1 MELIPKAKLQD
12 EAIREP
18 EVCFFNK
25 TIGVKMI
32 KSMTGYGRVETTGQ
46 DRNIVVEIKSVNHR
60 FLEISLRMPQA
71 LFPLE
76 LEFKKKI
83 GEKVKRG
90 RIEIFIRLEAQST
103 NTPGA
108 IINLEVA
115 RNYFAALQRL
125 KNELGL
131 TEEIGLKTLV
141 GFRDIF
147 SQPADT
153 EIDPDII
160 KQIAAALEE
169 ALDLLIRMRQEE
181 GVAIYQDMVQRLDS
195 IKGILATINARSP
208 QVIVEYQKRLTE
220 RIKELTAG
228 FALDESRL
236 AQEAAILADKSDIT
250 EEIVRMHSHINQFVE
265 LLQSVDAEGKKI
277 DFLLQEMNREINTI
291 GSKSNDAEI
300 ARQVIEAKSE
310 LSRLRE
316 QAQNIE

>member
-1 MELIPKAKLQD
+1 
-12 EAIREP
+12 
-18 EVCFFNK
+18 
-25 TIGVKMI
+25 MI

-46 DRNIVVEIKSVNHR
+46 DRNIVVEFKSVNHR

-71 LFPLE
+71 LSPLE

-83 GEKVKRG
+83 GEKIKRG
-90 RIEIFIRLEAQST
+90 RVEVFIRLEAGST
-103 NTPGA
+103 NAAEA
-108 IINLEVA
+108 IVNLDIA

-125 KNELGL
+125 KNEFGL

-147 SQPADT
+147 SQPAET
-153 EIDPDII
+153 EIQPDVL
-160 KQIAAALEE
+160 KKIAAALEE
-169 ALDLLIRMRQEE
+169 ALDMLVSMRQEE
-181 GVAIYQDMVQRLDS
+181 GLAIYQDMKQRLDL
-195 IKGILATINARSP
+195 IKGILGTINARSP
-208 QVIVEYQKRLTE
+208 QVILEYQRRLAE

-228 FALDESRL
+228 CVIDESRL
-236 AQEAAILADKSDIT
+236 AQEAAILAEKSDIT
-250 EEIVRMHSHINQFVE
+250 EEIVRMHSHIGQFVT
-265 LLQSVDAEGKKI
+265 LLQSAEAEGKKI

-310 LSRLRE
+310 LGKLRE